1 MTNRIG
7 LTILFQVLNDS
18 RQVTSVTKTSKL
30 TLIFPILISIGLSPA
45 ITQAKIK
52 CWTNS
57 DGIRECGNA
66 VPPEYAQQGHDE
78 INKAGI
84 RVKHHERAQTEA
96 ELAET
101 ARLKAI
107 EDEKKRL
114 AEEQAM
120 HDRVLLDTFASE
132 DEIIMARDGKLTSIK
147 TEIRLTNRSKN
158 KAEERMNQLR
168 KQAANLER
176 AGKPVTKKLNED
188 IQQTQAQIQEYQDFV
203 DKKQAEKNQLHQQ
216 FEADV
221 TRYRTLRPQRRA
233 Q

>member
-1 MTNRIG
+1 MTKTKKLALILPLLFGIG
-7 LTILFQVLNDS
+7 LTAGS
-18 RQVTSVTKTSKL
+18 
-30 TLIFPILISIGLSPA
+30 A
-45 ITQAKIK
+45 QARIK

-57 DGIRECGNA
+57 DGIRECGNI

-78 INKAGI
+78 ISSQGI
-84 RVKHHERAQTEA
+84 LTKHHERAQTEA

-107 EDEKKRL
+107 EDEKIRL

-132 DEIIMARDGKLTSIK
+132 DEIVMTRDGKITSIK
-147 TEIRLTNRSKN
+147 TEIRLTNSSMN
-158 KAEERMNQLR
+158 SAEERLAQLR

-176 AGKPVTKKLNED
+176 AGKPVTKKLSED
-188 IQQTQAQIQEYQDFV
+188 IQKAQTQIKEYEVFLNSKQTEK
-203 DKKQAEKNQLHQQ
+203 DKLQQQ

-221 TRYRTLRPQRRA
+221 KRYRELRRA

>member
-1 MTNRIG
+1 MTKI
-7 LTILFQVLNDS
+7 
-18 RQVTSVTKTSKL
+18 KKL
-30 TLIFPILISIGLSPA
+30 TLILPILLGIGLSSGIA
-45 ITQAKIK
+45 QAKIK
-52 CWTNS
+52 CWKNS
-57 DGIRECGNA
+57 DGIRECGNT

-78 INKAGI
+78 ISAAGI
-84 RVKHHERAQTEA
+84 KIKHHERAQTEA

-132 DEIIMARDGKLTSIK
+132 DEIIMARDGKITSIK
-147 TEIRLTNRSKN
+147 TEIRLTNRSMN
-158 KAEERMNQLR
+158 KAEERLSQLR

-176 AGKPVTKKLNED
+176 AGKPVTEKLSKD
-188 IQQTQAQIQEYQDFV
+188 IQHTQAQITEYETFV
-203 DKKQAEKNQLHQQ
+203 NIKQLEKNTIHQQ
-216 FEADV
+216 FETDV
-221 TRYRTLRPQRRA
+221 TRYRTLRPQRHA

>member
-1 MTNRIG
+1 MTK
-7 LTILFQVLNDS
+7 F
-18 RQVTSVTKTSKL
+18 KHA
-30 TLIFPILISIGLSPA
+30 TLIFPLLLGMGLIGPA
-45 ITQAKIK
+45 TVQAKIK

-57 DGIRECGNA
+57 DGIRECGNT
-66 VPPEYAQQGHDE
+66 VPPEYAQQGHDD

-84 RVKHHERAQTEA
+84 LVKHHDRAQTEK

-114 AEEQAM
+114 AEEQAA

-132 DEIIMARDGKLTSIK
+132 DEIIMARDGKITSIR
-147 TEIRLTNRSKN
+147 TEIRLTNKSMNTAK
-158 KAEERMNQLR
+158 ERLNQLR

-176 AGKPVTKKLNED
+176 AGKPVNEKLTQD
-188 IQQTQAQIQEYQDFV
+188 IQQAQDQIKEYQVFV
-203 DKKQAEKNQLHQQ
+203 NVRQAEEEKIHRQ
-216 FEADV
+216 FETDV
-221 TRYRTLRPQRRA
+221 ERYRQLRPQRRV

>member
-1 MTNRIG
+1 MKKIKHFTMIFPLLFGIG
-7 LTILFQVLNDS
+7 LAPGT
-18 RQVTSVTKTSKL
+18 
-30 TLIFPILISIGLSPA
+30 A
-45 ITQAKIK
+45 QAKIK

-101 ARLKAI
+101 ARLKAL

-114 AEEQAM
+114 AEEQAA
-120 HDRVLLDTFASE
+120 HDRVLVDTFASE
-132 DEIIMARDGKLTSIK
+132 DEIIMARDGKITSIR
-147 TEIRLTNRSKN
+147 TEIRLTNKSMN
-158 KAEERMNQLR
+158 AAEERLNQLR

-176 AGKPVTKKLNED
+176 AGKPVNEKLTQD
-188 IQQTQAQIQEYQDFV
+188 IQQAQVQIKEYETFISNRRTEE
-203 DKKQAEKNQLHQQ
+203 EKILQQ
-216 FEADV
+216 FETNV
-221 TRYRTLRPQRRA
+221 ERYRQLRPQRRV